1 MKIFIVLLLLISNS
15 HAFIFLLFLGGMGS
29 GKSTTKKTVDRYSLS
44 FDLGNHKDA
53 DIKIKNIKVKFTQD
67 MKLKKGSYEIEIS
80 KVGYK
85 TKNTTINLN
94 KNSNYIV
101 YFGLDTDYFDNLC
114 KKGDK
119 KSCFNL
125 GFAYNYGYEQV
136 SKDFV
141 QAVNYY
147 DKGCSLNE
155 PNSCLNLGVM
165 YFYGEGVFED
175 LNKSKELFNKACK
188 LGSSEACKNINKL
201 L

>member
-15 HAFIFLLFLGGMGS
+15 HAFIFLVFRWYGFR
-29 GKSTTKKTVDRYSLS
+29 KKYYKKTVDRYSLS

-53 DIKIKNIKVKFTQD
+53 DIKIKISKKKFTQD

-119 KSCFNL
+119 NL
-125 GFAYNYGYEQV
+125 A
-136 SKDFV
+136 S
-141 QAVNYY
+141 
-147 DKGCSLNE
+147 
-155 PNSCLNLGVM
+155 
-165 YFYGEGVFED
+165 
-175 LNKSKELFNKACK
+175 
-188 LGSSEACKNINKL
+188 I
-201 L
+201 